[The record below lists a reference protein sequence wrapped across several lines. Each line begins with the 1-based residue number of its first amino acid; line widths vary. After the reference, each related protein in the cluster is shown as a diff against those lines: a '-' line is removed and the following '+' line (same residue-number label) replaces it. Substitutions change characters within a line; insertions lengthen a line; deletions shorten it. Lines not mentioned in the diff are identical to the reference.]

1 MKIYYWCPFLT
12 NIATIKSV
20 MRSAKSILKNDK
32 IRNIDEVTVLNSS
45 GEWDFQKKN
54 SSKIKLKTFI
64 HSVFINFYQ
73 KRFYSK

>member
-20 MRSAKSILKNDK
+20 LRSAKSVSKYDKSKNSNE
-32 IRNIDEVTVLNSS
+32 ISILNSS

-54 SSKIKLKTFI
+54 S
-64 HSVFINFYQ
+64 
-73 KRFYSK
+73 